1 MRKHTALQ
9 KIAVLLSALCLL
21 MGVVPARAATTN
33 EVAVQSAALTTQSA
47 PQNGMVRVWL
57 SSLGS
62 PSRLDLTVAGSYSLG
77 GDLSRSFSGG
87 TSLTVSFNSASG
99 QLTLA
104 QNGAVIYVGGDFSL
118 RRHSTA
124 GTNGIR
130 IAQARESGNPY
141 PGDLS
146 FQAVRQSSGSYKLY
160 VIAHVYI
167 EDYLYG
173 VVPYEMGN
181 SSNVEALKAQ
191 AVAARTYTVRMMSRR
206 ASGRYDVVDTTSDQ
220 VYRGTP
226 SGNANCVTAVDS
238 TRGIVLK
245 YGGEYVMT
253 YYSASNGGQT
263 ESAPHGVGSGAYAY
277 FTVKDDPFDYDNP
290 GSTVKKK
297 TVYKDL
303 TSASN
308 PSGLISLL
316 QQKAAA
322 QLGQSV
328 TPVSLQSVTPHT
340 PKYEAPS
347 RLYTKMDFAL
357 TARNSGGGLQSV
369 TVTCDIFSEL
379 ESLLGMSIQS
389 AKNELWSVEE
399 TASGFSLQARR
410 YGHGV
415 GMSQRGAMYMGKLGY
430 TYDEI
435 LGFYYEGCQRV
446 RQSFTSTILSASSGE
461 EETTVREPADLN
473 DGGAA
478 CKGTVKL
485 VSGGSLILRS
495 GKSDAASIVSTL
507 SNGTIVQVLANDGS
521 WCFVQY
527 GSLKGYVPTENLII
541 TGTPQGTEEA
551 ATAVLGFATVTAND
565 YVNLRQEPSLS
576 AKKLGTAPT
585 GAVLTVFSLSGDW
598 AYAQYMSITAY
609 VHRNFLSALTTVYPG
624 QSTSGGSG
632 TAIVTTPD
640 GTGIVNLRPT
650 ASTGGAAIAQL
661 PAGSRVTVLS
671 DDGSWCRIQWNGL
684 EGYMM
689 RSFLRY
695 EDGAQTPEASPNPTE
710 TPAPSEGASPSES
723 PAATPRP
730 SGVPATVASRLV
742 YLRQE
747 PSESSPSVVLLAM
760 GDPLTV
766 YSQTGEWWQVSW
778 EGSMGYLPASAVRL
792 ESGSEAPGSS
802 GTARKA
808 RVTTVSG
815 GLNMRMEGKTGSPIL
830 TVIPRN
836 MVIDVLSVGESW
848 CQVSYGG
855 RTGYVMTSFLTLQE
869 STPTPAP
876 TTEPTAEPTVSPSE
890 EPSVSPSVFPS
901 ASPTAQP
908 ENTPE
913 PTLAPS
919 PSPTVS
925 GPQIALVTT
934 ASGGLN
940 LRTLPSSGGAVMM
953 QIPRFG
959 MVEILTYG
967 AEWCYIRYHDL
978 DGYVMTC
985 YLTLASGTATV
996 VPTPGAT
1003 PAPTAGTARVNTVS
1017 GGLNLRQQP
1026 KSGSKVLAV
1035 LPRHALVEVLD
1046 TTGTWAHV
1054 LYGGREGYVVSSYL
1068 KYEGAEVTAAP
1079 TATSAPTHTPAS
1091 GETSAPTPSPAPTSP
1106 ATASPSPS
1114 PSPAPVM
1121 DETLE
1126 DVPGGILALI
1136 APRQGES
1143 YVAIWTECRERGEKL
1158 AVLPEGSMA
1167 RVVRRGETWCEIQY
1181 DMYDASKTGYC
1192 LTQCLDPQE
1201 GTWN

>member
-9 KIAVLLSALCLL
+9 KIAALLSALCLL
-21 MGVVPARAATTN
+21 MGAFPAMAADVGG
-33 EVAVQSAALTTQSA
+33 VAVQSAALTTQSA
-47 PQNGMVRVWL
+47 PLNGMVRVWL

-77 GDLSRSFSGG
+77 GDLSRSFSSG
-87 TSLTVSFNSASG
+87 TSLTVNFNSASG
-99 QLTLA
+99 QLTLS
-104 QNGAVIYVGGDFSL
+104 QNGVVIYMGGDFSL
-118 RRHSTA
+118 RRHSTS
-124 GTNGIR
+124 GVNGLK

-146 FQAVRQSSGSYKLY
+146 FQAVKQSGGSYKLY

-181 SSNVEALKAQ
+181 SSSVEALKAQ

-226 SGNANCVTAVDS
+226 SGNANCVTAIDS
-238 TRGIVLK
+238 TRGIVLQ

-277 FTVKDDPFDYDNP
+277 FTVKDDPFDYANP
-290 GSTVKKK
+290 SSTVKKK

-303 TSASN
+303 TSAYN
-308 PSGLISLL
+308 PFGLISLL
-316 QQKAAA
+316 RRKAES

-328 TPVSLQSVTPHT
+328 TLVSLQSVTPHT

-347 RLYTKMDFAL
+347 RLYTKMDFEL
-357 TARNSGGGLQSV
+357 TARTASGSLQTV

-379 ESLLGMSIQS
+379 EGLLGMSIQS
-389 AKNELWSVEE
+389 AKNEIWSVEE

-446 RQSFTSTILSASSGE
+446 QKSFTSTILSASSSE
-461 EETTVREPADLN
+461 EETTVRDPADLPEN
-473 DGGAA
+473 SSA

-495 GKSDAASIVSTL
+495 GKYDSSSVVSTL
-507 SNGTIVQVLANDGS
+507 SNGTIVEVLTNDGS
-521 WCFVQY
+521 WCFVRY
-527 GSLKGYVPTENLII
+527 GSLKGYVPTENLVI
-541 TGTPQGTEEA
+541 TGTPQGSEEA
-551 ATAVLGFATVTAND
+551 ATTVQGFVTVTAND

-598 AYAQYMSITAY
+598 AYVQYMSITAY
-609 VHRNFLSALTTVYPG
+609 VHRNFISALTTVYPG
-624 QSTSGGSG
+624 QSSSGGSSM
-632 TAIVTTPD
+632 AIVTTQS
-640 GTGIVNLRPT
+640 GTGTVNLRTT
-650 ASTGGAAIAQL
+650 ASTVGAAIAQL
-661 PAGSRVTVLS
+661 PVGSRVTVLS

-695 EDGAQTPEASPNPTE
+695 EQDAQAPENTPSPTE
-710 TPAPSEGASPSES
+710 SAAPSESASPSES
-723 PAATPRP
+723 PAPTPRP
-730 SGVPATVASRLV
+730 AGVSATVASQLV

-747 PSESSPSVVLLAM
+747 PSENSASVVLLAF

-766 YSQTGEWWQVSW
+766 YSQTGELWQVSW

-792 ESGSEAPGSS
+792 ETSSETPGDS
-802 GTARKA
+802 TVIRKA

-815 GLNMRMEGKTGSPIL
+815 GLNMRMEGKSGSPIL

-836 MVIDVLSVGESW
+836 AVIDVLSVGNSW

-855 RTGYVMTSFLTLQE
+855 RTGYVMTVFLTLEE
-869 STPTPAP
+869 STVTPTMAP
-876 TTEPTAEPTVSPSE
+876 TAAPTVEPTAVPTDEPAVS
-890 EPSVSPSVFPS
+890 PS
-901 ASPTAQP
+901 ASPTASP
-908 ENTPE
+908 EKTPE
-913 PTLAPS
+913 PTAIPTAAP
-919 PSPTVS
+919 TAA
-925 GPQIALVTT
+925 GPQYALVTT
-934 ASGGLN
+934 ASGSLN
-940 LRTLPSSGGAVMM
+940 LRAQPSAIGALVT

-959 MVEILTYG
+959 MVEVLEYG
-967 AEWCYIRYHDL
+967 SEWCRLRYNAL
-978 DGYVMTC
+978 EGYAMTR
-985 YLTLASGTATV
+985 YLTLAAGTATV
-996 VPTPGAT
+996 APTPGPT
-1003 PAPTAGTARVNTVS
+1003 PAPGTGTARVNTVS
-1017 GGLNLRQQP
+1017 GGLNLRQSP
-1026 KSGSKVLAV
+1026 KASAKVLTV
-1035 LPRHALVEVLD
+1035 IPRHALVEVLE
-1046 TTGTWAHV
+1046 TVGSWSHVRYGTWD
-1054 LYGGREGYVVSSYL
+1054 GYVVSSYL
-1068 KYEGAEVTAAP
+1068 QYEMAGSTPTAAP
-1079 TATSAPTHTPAS
+1079 TATPAS
-1091 GETSAPTPSPAPTSP
+1091 GETNAPTPSPAPVTAAP
-1106 ATASPSPS
+1106 TASVTATPS
-1114 PSPAPVM
+1114 PSPAPVL
-1121 DETLE
+1121 DDTLE
-1126 DVPGGILALI
+1126 DMPNGILALI

-1143 YVAIWTECRERGEKL
+1143 YVAVWTECRERGEKL

-1167 RVVRRGETWCEIQY
+1167 RIIRRGETWCEIQY

-1192 LTQCLDPQE
+1192 LTQCLNPLE

>member
-21 MGVVPARAATTN
+21 TGIFPAHAADGGD
-33 EVAVQSAALTTQSA
+33 VAVQSAALTTQSA

-87 TSLTVSFNSASG
+87 TSLTVHFNSATG
-99 QLTLA
+99 QLTLS
-104 QNGAVIYVGGDFSL
+104 QSGVVIYTGGDFSL
-118 RRHSTA
+118 RRHSTS
-124 GTNGIR
+124 GVNGLK
-130 IAQARESGNPY
+130 IAQARKSGNPY

-357 TARNSGGGLQSV
+357 TVRNSGGGLQSV

-379 ESLLGMSIQS
+379 ERLLGMSIQS

-446 RQSFTSTILSASSGE
+446 QQSFTSTILSASSNE

-507 SNGTIVQVLANDGS
+507 SNGTIVQVLANDGN

-527 GSLKGYVPTENLII
+527 GSLKGYVPAENLVI

-632 TAIVTTPD
+632 TAVVTTPD

-650 ASTGGAAIAQL
+650 ASTVGAAIAQL

-695 EDGAQTPEASPNPTE
+695 EDSAQTPEASPSPTE

-747 PSESSPSVVLLAM
+747 PSESSASVVLLAM

-792 ESGSEAPGSS
+792 ETSSETPGNS
-802 GTARKA
+802 TVIRKA

-815 GLNMRMEGKTGSPIL
+815 GLNMRMEGKSGSPIL

-836 MVIDVLSVGESW
+836 TVIDVLSVGNSW

-855 RTGYVMTSFLTLQE
+855 RTGYVMTVFLTLEE
-869 STPTPAP
+869 STVTPTMAP
-876 TTEPTAEPTVSPSE
+876 TAVPTVEPTVAPTNEPAVS
-890 EPSVSPSVFPS
+890 PSVSPT
-901 ASPTAQP
+901 ASP
-908 ENTPE
+908 EKTPE
-913 PTLAPS
+913 PTAV
-919 PSPTVS
+919 PTPVPTAA
-925 GPQIALVTT
+925 GPQYALVTT
-934 ASGGLN
+934 ASGSLN
-940 LRTLPSSGGAVMM
+940 LRAQPSAIGALVT

-959 MVEILTYG
+959 MVEVLEYG
-967 AEWCYIRYHDL
+967 SEWCRLRYNAL
-978 DGYVMTC
+978 EGYAMTR

-996 VPTPGAT
+996 VPTPSAT
-1003 PAPTAGTARVNTVS
+1003 PAPSAGTARVNTVS
-1017 GGLNLRQQP
+1017 GGLNLRQSA
-1026 KSGSKVLAV
+1026 KASAKVLTV
-1035 LPRHALVEVLD
+1035 IPRHALVEVLE
-1046 TTGTWAHV
+1046 TVGSWSHVRYGTWD
-1054 LYGGREGYVVSSYL
+1054 GYVVSSYL
-1068 KYEGAEVTAAP
+1068 QYEMAGSKPTAAP
-1079 TATSAPTHTPAS
+1079 TATPAS
-1091 GETSAPTPSPAPTSP
+1091 GETNAPTPSPAPVTAAP
-1106 ATASPSPS
+1106 TASVTATPS
-1114 PSPAPVM
+1114 PSPAPVL
-1121 DETLE
+1121 DDTLE
-1126 DVPGGILALI
+1126 DMPNGILALI

-1143 YVAIWTECRERGEKL
+1143 YVAVWTECRERGEKL
-1158 AVLPEGSMA
+1158 AVLSEGSMA
-1167 RVVRRGETWCEIQY
+1167 RIIRRGETWCEIQY

-1192 LTQCLDPQE
+1192 LTQCLNPLE

>member
-21 MGVVPARAATTN
+21 TGIFPAHAADGGD
-33 EVAVQSAALTTQSA
+33 VAVQSAALTTQSA

-87 TSLTVSFNSASG
+87 TSLTVHFNSATG
-99 QLTLA
+99 QLTLS
-104 QNGAVIYVGGDFSL
+104 QSGVVIYTGGDFSL
-118 RRHSTA
+118 RRHSTS
-124 GTNGIR
+124 GVNGLK
-130 IAQARESGNPY
+130 IAQARKSGNPY

-146 FQAVRQSSGSYKLY
+146 FQAVRQSSGNYKLY

-357 TARNSGGGLQSV
+357 TVRNSGGGLQSV

-379 ESLLGMSIQS
+379 ERLLGMSIQS

-446 RQSFTSTILSASSGE
+446 QQSFTSTILSASSNE

-507 SNGTIVQVLANDGS
+507 SNGTIVQVLANDGN

-527 GSLKGYVPTENLII
+527 GSLKGYVPAENLVI

-632 TAIVTTPD
+632 TAVVTTPD

-650 ASTGGAAIAQL
+650 ASTVGAAIAQL

-695 EDGAQTPEASPNPTE
+695 EDSAQTPEASPSPTE

-723 PAATPRP
+723 PAPTPRP
-730 SGVPATVASRLV
+730 AGVSATVASRLV

-747 PSESSPSVVLLAM
+747 PSENSASVVLLAF

-792 ESGSEAPGSS
+792 ETSSETPGDS
-802 GTARKA
+802 TVIRKA

-815 GLNMRMEGKTGSPIL
+815 GLNMRMEGKSGSPIL

-836 MVIDVLSVGESW
+836 TVIDVLSVGNSW

-855 RTGYVMTSFLTLQE
+855 RTGYVMTVFLTLEE
-869 STPTPAP
+869 STVTPTMAP
-876 TTEPTAEPTVSPSE
+876 TAAPTVEPTVAPTDEPAVSPSISPTASPEKMPEPTAI
-890 EPSVSPSVFPS
+890 
-901 ASPTAQP
+901 PTAA
-908 ENTPE
+908 
-913 PTLAPS
+913 PTAA
-919 PSPTVS
+919 
-925 GPQIALVTT
+925 GPQYALVTT
-934 ASGGLN
+934 ASGSLN
-940 LRTLPSSGGAVMM
+940 LRAQPSAIGALVT

-959 MVEILTYG
+959 MVEVLEYG
-967 AEWCYIRYHDL
+967 SEWCRLRYNAL
-978 DGYVMTC
+978 EGYAMTR
-985 YLTLASGTATV
+985 YLTMASGTATV
-996 VPTPGAT
+996 VPTPSAT
-1003 PAPTAGTARVNTVS
+1003 PAPSAGTARVNTVS
-1017 GGLNLRQQP
+1017 GGLNLRQSP
-1026 KSGSKVLAV
+1026 KASAKVLTV
-1035 LPRHALVEVLD
+1035 IPRHALVEVLE
-1046 TTGTWAHV
+1046 TVGSWSHVRYGTWD
-1054 LYGGREGYVVSSYL
+1054 GYVVSSYL
-1068 KYEGAEVTAAP
+1068 QYEMAGSTPTAAP
-1079 TATSAPTHTPAS
+1079 TATPAS
-1091 GETSAPTPSPAPTSP
+1091 GETNAPTPSPAPVTAAP
-1106 ATASPSPS
+1106 TASVTATPS
-1114 PSPAPVM
+1114 PSPAPVL
-1121 DETLE
+1121 DDTLE
-1126 DVPGGILALI
+1126 DVPNGILALI

-1143 YVAIWTECRERGEKL
+1143 YVAVWTECREWGEKL

-1167 RVVRRGETWCEIQY
+1167 RIIRRGETWCEIQY

-1192 LTQCLDPQE
+1192 LTQCLNPLE

>member
-9 KIAVLLSALCLL
+9 KIAALLSALCLL
-21 MGVVPARAATTN
+21 MGAFPAMAADVGG
-33 EVAVQSAALTTQSA
+33 VAVQSASLTTQSA
-47 PQNGMVRVWL
+47 PLNGMVRVWL

-77 GDLSRSFSGG
+77 GDLSRSFSSG

-99 QLTLA
+99 QLTLS
-104 QNGAVIYVGGDFSL
+104 QNGVVIYMGGDFSL
-118 RRHSTA
+118 RRHSTS
-124 GTNGIR
+124 GVNGIM

-146 FQAVRQSSGSYKLY
+146 FQAVKQSGGSYKLY

-206 ASGRYDVVDTTSDQ
+206 ASNRYDVVDTTSDQ

-226 SGNANCVTAVDS
+226 SGNANCVTAIDS
-238 TRGIVLK
+238 TRGIVLQ

-277 FTVKDDPFDYDNP
+277 FTVKDDPFDYGNP
-290 GSTVKKK
+290 SSTVKKK

-303 TSASN
+303 TAASN

-316 QQKAAA
+316 GRKAAA
-322 QLGQSV
+322 QMGQSGV

-347 RLYTKMDFAL
+347 RLYTKMDFEL
-357 TARNSGGGLQSV
+357 TARTASGSLQTA

-379 ESLLGMSIQS
+379 EGLLGMSIQS

-446 RQSFTSTILSASSGE
+446 QKSFTSTILSASSSE
-461 EETTVREPADLN
+461 EETTVRDPADLPEN
-473 DGGAA
+473 SSA

-495 GKSDAASIVSTL
+495 GKYDSSSVVSAL
-507 SNGTIVQVLANDGS
+507 SNGTIVEVLTNDGS
-521 WCFVQY
+521 WCFVRY
-527 GSLKGYVPTENLII
+527 GSLKGYVPTENLVI
-541 TGTPQGTEEA
+541 TGTPQGSEEA
-551 ATAVLGFATVTAND
+551 ATTVQGFVTVTAND

-598 AYAQYMSITAY
+598 AYVQYMSITAY
-609 VHRNFLSALTTVYPG
+609 VHRNFISALTTVYPG
-624 QSTSGGSG
+624 QSSSGGSG
-632 TAIVTTPD
+632 TAIVVTAS
-640 GTGIVNLRPT
+640 GTGTVNLRTT
-650 ASTGGAAIAQL
+650 ASTVGAAIAQL
-661 PAGSRVTVLS
+661 PVGSRVTVLS

-695 EDGAQTPEASPNPTE
+695 EQDAQPPENTSSPTE
-710 TPAPSEGASPSES
+710 SAAPSESASPSES
-723 PAATPRP
+723 PAPTPRP
-730 SGVPATVASRLV
+730 AGVSATVASQLV

-747 PSESSPSVVLLAM
+747 PSENSASVVLLAF

-766 YSQTGEWWQVSW
+766 YTQTGEWWQVSW

-792 ESGSEAPGSS
+792 ETSSETPGDS
-802 GTARKA
+802 TVIRKA

-815 GLNMRMEGKTGSPIL
+815 GLNMRMEGKSGSPIL

-836 MVIDVLSVGESW
+836 TVIDVLSVGNSW

-855 RTGYVMTSFLTLQE
+855 RTGYVMTVFLTLQE
-869 STPTPAP
+869 STVTPTAAP
-876 TTEPTAEPTVSPSE
+876 TAVPTVEPTVAPTNEPAVS
-890 EPSVSPSVFPS
+890 PSVSPT
-901 ASPTAQP
+901 ASP
-908 ENTPE
+908 EKTPE
-913 PTLAPS
+913 PTAV
-919 PSPTVS
+919 PTPVPTAA
-925 GPQIALVTT
+925 GPQYALVTT
-934 ASGGLN
+934 ASGSLN
-940 LRTLPSSGGAVMM
+940 LRAQPSAIGALVT

-959 MVEILTYG
+959 MVEVLEYG
-967 AEWCYIRYHDL
+967 SEWCRLRYNAL
-978 DGYVMTC
+978 EGYAMTR

-996 VPTPGAT
+996 VPTPSAT
-1003 PAPTAGTARVNTVS
+1003 PAPSAGTARVNTVS
-1017 GGLNLRQQP
+1017 GGLNLRQSP
-1026 KSGSKVLAV
+1026 KASAKVLTV
-1035 LPRHALVEVLD
+1035 IPRHALVEVLE
-1046 TTGTWAHV
+1046 TVGSWSHVRYGTWD
-1054 LYGGREGYVVSSYL
+1054 GYVVSSYL
-1068 KYEGAEVTAAP
+1068 RYETAGSTPTPVP
-1079 TATSAPTHTPAS
+1079 TATPAS
-1091 GETSAPTPSPAPTSP
+1091 GETNAPTPSPAPVTAAP
-1106 ATASPSPS
+1106 TASVTATPS
-1114 PSPAPVM
+1114 PSPAPVL
-1121 DETLE
+1121 DDTLE
-1126 DVPGGILALI
+1126 DMPNGILALI

-1143 YVAIWTECRERGEKL
+1143 YVAVWTECRERGEKL

-1167 RVVRRGETWCEIQY
+1167 RIIRRGETWCEIQY

-1192 LTQCLDPQE
+1192 LTQCLNPLE

>member
-9 KIAVLLSALCLL
+9 KIAALLSALCLL
-21 MGVVPARAATTN
+21 MGAFPAMAADVGG
-33 EVAVQSAALTTQSA
+33 VAVQSAALTTQSA
-47 PQNGMVRVWL
+47 PLNGMVRVWL

-77 GDLSRSFSGG
+77 GDLSRSFSSG
-87 TSLTVSFNSASG
+87 TSLTVNFNSASG
-99 QLTLA
+99 QLTLS
-104 QNGAVIYVGGDFSL
+104 QNGVVIYMGGDFSL
-118 RRHSTA
+118 RRHSTS
-124 GTNGIR
+124 GVNGLK

-146 FQAVRQSSGSYKLY
+146 FQAVKQSGGSYKLY

-181 SSNVEALKAQ
+181 SSSVEALKAQ

-226 SGNANCVTAVDS
+226 SGNANCVTAIDS
-238 TRGIVLK
+238 TRGIVLQ

-277 FTVKDDPFDYDNP
+277 FTVKDDPFDYANP
-290 GSTVKKK
+290 SSTVKKK

-303 TSASN
+303 TSAYN
-308 PSGLISLL
+308 PFGLISLL
-316 QQKAAA
+316 RRKAES

-328 TPVSLQSVTPHT
+328 TLVSLQSVTPHT

-347 RLYTKMDFAL
+347 RLYTKMDFEL
-357 TARNSGGGLQSV
+357 TARTASGSLQTV

-379 ESLLGMSIQS
+379 EGLLGMSIQS
-389 AKNELWSVEE
+389 AKNEIWSVEE

-446 RQSFTSTILSASSGE
+446 QKSFTSTILSASSSE
-461 EETTVREPADLN
+461 EETTVRDPADLPEN
-473 DGGAA
+473 SSA

-495 GKSDAASIVSTL
+495 GKYDSSSVVSTL
-507 SNGTIVQVLANDGS
+507 SNGTIVEVLTNDGS
-521 WCFVQY
+521 WCFVRY
-527 GSLKGYVPTENLII
+527 GSLKGYVPTENLVI
-541 TGTPQGTEEA
+541 TGTPQGSEEA
-551 ATAVLGFATVTAND
+551 ATTVQGFVTVTAND

-598 AYAQYMSITAY
+598 AYVQYMSITAY
-609 VHRNFLSALTTVYPG
+609 VHRNFISALTTVYPG
-624 QSTSGGSG
+624 QSSSGGSSM
-632 TAIVTTPD
+632 AIVTTQS
-640 GTGIVNLRPT
+640 GTGTVNLRTT
-650 ASTGGAAIAQL
+650 ASTVGAAIAQL
-661 PAGSRVTVLS
+661 PVGSRVTVLS

-695 EDGAQTPEASPNPTE
+695 EQDAQAPENTPSPTE
-710 TPAPSEGASPSES
+710 SAAPSESASPSES
-723 PAATPRP
+723 PAPTPRP
-730 SGVPATVASRLV
+730 AGVSATVASQLV

-747 PSESSPSVVLLAM
+747 PSENSASVVLLAF

-792 ESGSEAPGSS
+792 ETSSETPGDS
-802 GTARKA
+802 TVIRKA

-815 GLNMRMEGKTGSPIL
+815 GLNMRMEGKSGSPIL

-836 MVIDVLSVGESW
+836 AVIDVLSVGNSW

-855 RTGYVMTSFLTLQE
+855 RTGYVMTVFLTLEE
-869 STPTPAP
+869 STVTPTMAP
-876 TTEPTAEPTVSPSE
+876 TAAPTVEPTAVPTDEPAVS
-890 EPSVSPSVFPS
+890 PS
-901 ASPTAQP
+901 ASPTASP
-908 ENTPE
+908 EKTPE
-913 PTLAPS
+913 PTAIPTAAP
-919 PSPTVS
+919 TAA
-925 GPQIALVTT
+925 GPQYALVTT
-934 ASGGLN
+934 ASGSLN
-940 LRTLPSSGGAVMM
+940 LRAQPSAIGALVT

-959 MVEILTYG
+959 MVEVLEYG
-967 AEWCYIRYHDL
+967 SEWCRLRYNAL
-978 DGYVMTC
+978 EGYAMTR
-985 YLTLASGTATV
+985 YLTLAAGTATV
-996 VPTPGAT
+996 APTPGPT
-1003 PAPTAGTARVNTVS
+1003 PAPGTGTARVNTVS
-1017 GGLNLRQQP
+1017 GGLNLRQSP
-1026 KSGSKVLAV
+1026 KASAKVLTV
-1035 LPRHALVEVLD
+1035 IPRHALVEVLE
-1046 TTGTWAHV
+1046 TVGSWSHVRYGTWD
-1054 LYGGREGYVVSSYL
+1054 GYVVSSYL
-1068 KYEGAEVTAAP
+1068 QYEMAGSTPTAAP
-1079 TATSAPTHTPAS
+1079 TATPAS
-1091 GETSAPTPSPAPTSP
+1091 GETNAPTPSPAPVTAAP
-1106 ATASPSPS
+1106 TASVTATPS
-1114 PSPAPVM
+1114 PSPAPVL
-1121 DETLE
+1121 DDTLE
-1126 DVPGGILALI
+1126 DMPNGILALI

-1143 YVAIWTECRERGEKL
+1143 YVAVWTECRERGEKL

-1167 RVVRRGETWCEIQY
+1167 RIIRRGETWCEIQY

-1192 LTQCLDPQE
+1192 LTQCLNPLE

>member
-9 KIAVLLSALCLL
+9 KIAALLSALCLL
-21 MGVVPARAATTN
+21 MGAFPAHAADVGG
-33 EVAVQSAALTTQSA
+33 VAVQSAALTTQSA
-47 PQNGMVRVWL
+47 PLNGMVRVWL

-77 GDLSRSFSGG
+77 GDLSRSFSSG

-104 QNGAVIYVGGDFSL
+104 QNGVVIYMGGDFSL
-118 RRHSTA
+118 RRHSTS
-124 GTNGIR
+124 GVNGLK

-146 FQAVRQSSGSYKLY
+146 FQAVRQSGGSYKLY

-238 TRGIVLK
+238 TRGIVLQ

-277 FTVKDDPFDYDNP
+277 FTVKDDPFDYANP

-297 TVYKDL
+297 NVSKDL

-316 QQKAAA
+316 QRKAES

-347 RLYTKMDFAL
+347 RLYTKMDF
-357 TARNSGGGLQSV
+357 TMTVRNGGGGLQTV

-446 RQSFTSTILSASSGE
+446 QKSFTSTILSASSSE
-461 EETTVREPADLN
+461 EETTVRDPADLPE
-473 DGGAA
+473 DGSA

-485 VSGGSLILRS
+485 VSGSSLILRS
-495 GKSDAASIVSTL
+495 GKSDSASVVSTL
-507 SNGTIVQVLANDGS
+507 SNGTIVEVLTNDGS
-521 WCFVQY
+521 WCFVRY
-527 GSLKGYVPTENLII
+527 GSLKGYVPTENLVI
-541 TGTPQGTEEA
+541 TGTPQGAEEA
-551 ATAVLGFATVTAND
+551 ATTVQGFVTVTAND

-576 AKKLGTAPT
+576 AKKLGTAPA

-609 VHRNFLSALTTVYPG
+609 VHRNFISALTTVYPG
-624 QSTSGGSG
+624 QSSSGGSG
-632 TAIVTTPD
+632 VAIVTTQS
-640 GTGIVNLRPT
+640 GTGTVNLRTT
-650 ASTGGAAIAQL
+650 ASTVGAAIAQL

-671 DDGSWCRIQWNGL
+671 DDGSWCRVQWNGL

-695 EDGAQTPEASPNPTE
+695 EQDAQTPEQSPSPTE
-710 TPAPSEGASPSES
+710 TAAPSESVSPSEG
-723 PAATPRP
+723 PAPTPRP
-730 SGVPATVASRLV
+730 AGVSATVASQLV

-747 PSESSPSVVLLAM
+747 PSESSASVVLLAF

-792 ESGSEAPGSS
+792 ETAAETPGNS
-802 GTARKA
+802 TVIRKA

-836 MVIDVLSVGESW
+836 AVIDVLSVGESW
-848 CQVSYGG
+848 CHVSYGG
-855 RTGYVMTSFLTLQE
+855 RTGYVMTSFLTLEE
-869 STPTPAP
+869 STPTP
-876 TTEPTAEPTVSPSE
+876 TSVPTAQPTVEPAASE
-890 EPSVSPSVFPS
+890 EPSASPS
-901 ASPTAQP
+901 ASPTTQP
-908 ENTPE
+908 EKTPE
-913 PTLAPS
+913 PTAAPTPS
-919 PSPTVS
+919 PVASE
-925 GPQIALVTT
+925 PQIALVTT

-940 LRTLPSSGGAVMM
+940 LRAQPSAAGMLLT

-959 MVEILTYG
+959 MVEVLEYG
-967 AEWCYIRYHDL
+967 SEWCRLRYNAL
-978 DGYVMTC
+978 EGYAMTR

-996 VPTPGAT
+996 VPTPSAT
-1003 PAPTAGTARVNTVS
+1003 PGPGMGTARVNTAS
-1017 GGLNLRQQP
+1017 GGLNLRQSP
-1026 KSGSKVLAV
+1026 KSGARVLTV
-1035 LPRHALVEVLD
+1035 IPRHALVEVME
-1046 TTGTWAHV
+1046 TTGSWSHV
-1054 LYGGREGYVVSSYL
+1054 RYGAWEGYVVSSYL
-1068 KYEGAEVTAAP
+1068 QYETAGSTPTTAP
-1079 TATSAPTHTPAS
+1079 TAAPAS
-1091 GETSAPTPSPAPTSP
+1091 GETNAPTPSPAPVTAAP
-1106 ATASPSPS
+1106 TASVTATPS

-1121 DETLE
+1121 DDTLE
-1126 DVPGGILALI
+1126 DVPNGILALI

-1143 YVAIWTECRERGEKL
+1143 YVAVWTECRERGEKL

-1167 RVVRRGETWCEIQY
+1167 RIIRRGETWCEIQY

-1192 LTQCLDPQE
+1192 LTQCLNPQE

>member
-9 KIAVLLSALCLL
+9 KIAALLSALCLL
-21 MGVVPARAATTN
+21 MGAFPAMAADVGG
-33 EVAVQSAALTTQSA
+33 VAVQSAALTTQSA
-47 PQNGMVRVWL
+47 PLNGMVRVWL

-77 GDLSRSFSGG
+77 GDLSRSFSSG

-99 QLTLA
+99 QLTLS
-104 QNGAVIYVGGDFSL
+104 QNGVVIYMGGDFSL
-118 RRHSTA
+118 RRHSTS
-124 GTNGIR
+124 GVNGIM
-130 IAQARESGNPY
+130 IAQARKSGNPY

-146 FQAVRQSSGSYKLY
+146 FQAVKQSGGSYKLY

-206 ASGRYDVVDTTSDQ
+206 ASNRYDVVDTTSDQ

-226 SGNANCVTAVDS
+226 SGNDNCVTAIDS
-238 TRGIVLK
+238 TRGIVLQ

-277 FTVKDDPFDYDNP
+277 FTVKDDPFDYGNP
-290 GSTVKKK
+290 SSTVKKK

-303 TSASN
+303 TAASN

-316 QQKAAA
+316 GRKAAA
-322 QLGQSV
+322 QMGQSGV

-347 RLYTKMDFAL
+347 RLYTKMDFEL
-357 TARNSGGGLQSV
+357 TARTASGSLQTV
-369 TVTCDIFSEL
+369 TVTCDIFSEM
-379 ESLLGMSIQS
+379 ESMLGMSIQS

-446 RQSFTSTILSASSGE
+446 QKSFTSTILSASSSE
-461 EETTVREPADLN
+461 EETTVRDPADLPEN
-473 DGGAA
+473 SSA

-495 GKSDAASIVSTL
+495 GKYDSSSVVSTL
-507 SNGTIVQVLANDGS
+507 SNGTIVEVLTNDGS
-521 WCFVQY
+521 WCFVRY
-527 GSLKGYVPTENLII
+527 GSLKGYVPTENLVI
-541 TGTPQGTEEA
+541 TGTPQGSEEA
-551 ATAVLGFATVTAND
+551 ATTVQGFVTVTAND

-598 AYAQYMSITAY
+598 AYVQYMSITAY
-609 VHRNFLSALTTVYPG
+609 VHRNFISALTTVYPG
-624 QSTSGGSG
+624 QSSSGGSSM
-632 TAIVTTPD
+632 AIVTTQS
-640 GTGIVNLRPT
+640 GTGTVNLRTT
-650 ASTGGAAIAQL
+650 ASTVGAAIAQL
-661 PAGSRVTVLS
+661 PVGSRVTVLS
-671 DDGSWCRIQWNGL
+671 DDGSWCRVQWDGL

-695 EDGAQTPEASPNPTE
+695 EQDAQAPENTPSPTE
-710 TPAPSEGASPSES
+710 SAAPSESSSPSES
-723 PAATPRP
+723 PAPTPRP
-730 SGVPATVASRLV
+730 AGVSATVASQLV

-747 PSESSPSVVLLAM
+747 PSENSASVVLLAF

-792 ESGSEAPGSS
+792 ETSSETPGDS
-802 GTARKA
+802 TVIRKA

-815 GLNMRMEGKTGSPIL
+815 GLNMRMEGKSGSPIL

-836 MVIDVLSVGESW
+836 AVIDVLSVGDSW

-855 RTGYVMTSFLTLQE
+855 RTGYVMTVFLTLEE
-869 STPTPAP
+869 STVTPTMAP
-876 TTEPTAEPTVSPSE
+876 TAVPTVEPTVAPTNEPAVS
-890 EPSVSPSVFPS
+890 PSVSPT
-901 ASPTAQP
+901 ASP
-908 ENTPE
+908 EKTPE
-913 PTLAPS
+913 PTAV
-919 PSPTVS
+919 PTPVPTAA
-925 GPQIALVTT
+925 GPQYALVTT
-934 ASGGLN
+934 ASGSLN
-940 LRTLPSSGGAVMM
+940 LRAQPSAIGALVT

-959 MVEILTYG
+959 MVEVLEYG
-967 AEWCYIRYHDL
+967 SEWCRLRYNAL
-978 DGYVMTC
+978 EGYAMTR

-996 VPTPGAT
+996 VPTPSAT
-1003 PAPTAGTARVNTVS
+1003 PAPSAGTARVNTVS
-1017 GGLNLRQQP
+1017 GGLNLRQSP
-1026 KSGSKVLAV
+1026 KASAKVLTV
-1035 LPRHALVEVLD
+1035 IPRHARVEVLE
-1046 TTGTWAHV
+1046 TVGSWSHVRYGTWD
-1054 LYGGREGYVVSSYL
+1054 GYVVSSYL
-1068 KYEGAEVTAAP
+1068 QYEMAGSTPTPVP
-1079 TATSAPTHTPAS
+1079 TATPAS
-1091 GETSAPTPSPAPTSP
+1091 GETNAPTPSPAPVTAAP
-1106 ATASPSPS
+1106 TASVTATPS
-1114 PSPAPVM
+1114 PSPAPVL
-1121 DETLE
+1121 DDTLE
-1126 DVPGGILALI
+1126 DMPNGILALI

-1143 YVAIWTECRERGEKL
+1143 YVAVWTECRERGEKL

-1167 RVVRRGETWCEIQY
+1167 RIIRRGETWCEIQY

-1192 LTQCLDPQE
+1192 LTQCLNPLE

>member
-21 MGVVPARAATTN
+21 TGIFPAHAADGGD
-33 EVAVQSAALTTQSA
+33 VAVQSAALTTQSA

-87 TSLTVSFNSASG
+87 TSLTVHFNSATG
-99 QLTLA
+99 QLTLS
-104 QNGAVIYVGGDFSL
+104 QSGVVIYTGGDFSL
-118 RRHSTA
+118 RRHSTS
-124 GTNGIR
+124 GVNGLK
-130 IAQARESGNPY
+130 IAQARKSGNPY

-146 FQAVRQSSGSYKLY
+146 FQAVRQSSGNYKLY

-357 TARNSGGGLQSV
+357 TVRNSGGGLQSV

-379 ESLLGMSIQS
+379 ERLLGMSIQS

-446 RQSFTSTILSASSGE
+446 QQSFTSTILSASSNE

-507 SNGTIVQVLANDGS
+507 SNGTIVQVLANDGN

-527 GSLKGYVPTENLII
+527 GSLKGYVPAENLVI

-632 TAIVTTPD
+632 TAVVTTPD

-650 ASTGGAAIAQL
+650 ASTVGAAIAQL

-695 EDGAQTPEASPNPTE
+695 EDSAQTPEASPSPTE

-747 PSESSPSVVLLAM
+747 PSESSASVVLLAM

-792 ESGSEAPGSS
+792 ETSSETPGNS
-802 GTARKA
+802 TVIRKA

-815 GLNMRMEGKTGSPIL
+815 GLNMRMEGKSGSPIL

-836 MVIDVLSVGESW
+836 TVIDVLSVGNSW

-855 RTGYVMTSFLTLQE
+855 RTGYVMTVFLTLEE
-869 STPTPAP
+869 STVTPTMAP
-876 TTEPTAEPTVSPSE
+876 TAVPTVEPTVAPTNEPAVS
-890 EPSVSPSVFPS
+890 PSVSPT
-901 ASPTAQP
+901 ASP
-908 ENTPE
+908 EKTPE
-913 PTLAPS
+913 PTAV
-919 PSPTVS
+919 PTPVPTAA
-925 GPQIALVTT
+925 GPQYALVTT
-934 ASGGLN
+934 ASGSLN
-940 LRTLPSSGGAVMM
+940 LRAQPSAIGALVT

-959 MVEILTYG
+959 MVEVLEYG
-967 AEWCYIRYHDL
+967 SEWCRLRYNAL
-978 DGYVMTC
+978 EGYAMTR

-996 VPTPGAT
+996 APTPGPT
-1003 PAPTAGTARVNTVS
+1003 PAPGTGTARVSTVS
-1017 GGLNLRQQP
+1017 GGLNLRQSP
-1026 KSGSKVLAV
+1026 KASAKVLTV
-1035 LPRHALVEVLD
+1035 IPRHALVEVLE
-1046 TTGTWAHV
+1046 TTGSWSHVRYGTWD
-1054 LYGGREGYVVSSYL
+1054 GYVVSSYL
-1068 KYEGAEVTAAP
+1068 RYETAGSTPTPVP
-1079 TATSAPTHTPAS
+1079 TATPAS
-1091 GETSAPTPSPAPTSP
+1091 GETNAPTPSPAPVTAAP
-1106 ATASPSPS
+1106 TASVTATPS
-1114 PSPAPVM
+1114 PSPAPVL
-1121 DETLE
+1121 DDTLE
-1126 DVPGGILALI
+1126 DVPNGILALI

-1143 YVAIWTECRERGEKL
+1143 YVAVWTECRERSEKL

-1167 RVVRRGETWCEIQY
+1167 RIIRRGETWCEIQY

-1192 LTQCLDPQE
+1192 LTQCLNPLE
-1201 GTWN
+1201 ETWN

>member
-21 MGVVPARAATTN
+21 TGIFPAHAADGGD
-33 EVAVQSAALTTQSA
+33 VAVQSAALTTQSA

-87 TSLTVSFNSASG
+87 TSLTVHFNSATG
-99 QLTLA
+99 QLTLS
-104 QNGAVIYVGGDFSL
+104 QSGVVIYTGGDFSL
-118 RRHSTA
+118 RRHSTS
-124 GTNGIR
+124 GVNGLK
-130 IAQARESGNPY
+130 IAQARKSGNPY

-146 FQAVRQSSGSYKLY
+146 FQAVRQSSGNYKLY

-357 TARNSGGGLQSV
+357 TVRNSGGGLQSV

-379 ESLLGMSIQS
+379 ERLLGMSIQS

-446 RQSFTSTILSASSGE
+446 QQSFTSTILSASSNE

-507 SNGTIVQVLANDGS
+507 SNGTIVQVLANDGN

-527 GSLKGYVPTENLII
+527 GSLKGYVPAENLVI

-632 TAIVTTPD
+632 TAVVTTPD

-650 ASTGGAAIAQL
+650 ASTVGAAIAQL

-695 EDGAQTPEASPNPTE
+695 EDSAQTPEASPSPTE

-747 PSESSPSVVLLAM
+747 PSESSASVVLLAM

-792 ESGSEAPGSS
+792 ETSSETPGNS
-802 GTARKA
+802 TVIRKA

-815 GLNMRMEGKTGSPIL
+815 GLNMRMEGKSGSPIL

-836 MVIDVLSVGESW
+836 TVIDVLSVGNSW

-855 RTGYVMTSFLTLQE
+855 RTGYVMTVFLTLEE
-869 STPTPAP
+869 STVTPTMAP
-876 TTEPTAEPTVSPSE
+876 TAVPTVEPTVAPTNEPAVS
-890 EPSVSPSVFPS
+890 PSVSPT
-901 ASPTAQP
+901 ASP
-908 ENTPE
+908 EKTPE
-913 PTLAPS
+913 PTAV
-919 PSPTVS
+919 PTPVPTAA
-925 GPQIALVTT
+925 GPQYALVTT
-934 ASGGLN
+934 ASGSLN
-940 LRTLPSSGGAVMM
+940 LRAQPSAIGALVT

-959 MVEILTYG
+959 MVEVLEYG
-967 AEWCYIRYHDL
+967 SEWCRLRYNAL
-978 DGYVMTC
+978 EGYAMTR

-996 VPTPGAT
+996 VPTPSAT
-1003 PAPTAGTARVNTVS
+1003 PAPSAGTARVNTVS
-1017 GGLNLRQQP
+1017 GGLNLRQSA
-1026 KSGSKVLAV
+1026 KASAKVLTV
-1035 LPRHALVEVLD
+1035 IPRHALVEVLE
-1046 TTGTWAHV
+1046 TVGSWSHVRYGTWD
-1054 LYGGREGYVVSSYL
+1054 GYVVSSYL
-1068 KYEGAEVTAAP
+1068 QYEMAGSKPTAAP
-1079 TATSAPTHTPAS
+1079 TATPAS
-1091 GETSAPTPSPAPTSP
+1091 GETNAPTPSPAPVTAAP
-1106 ATASPSPS
+1106 TASVTATPS
-1114 PSPAPVM
+1114 PSPAPVL
-1121 DETLE
+1121 DDTLE
-1126 DVPGGILALI
+1126 DMPNGILALI

-1143 YVAIWTECRERGEKL
+1143 YVAVWTECRERGEKL
-1158 AVLPEGSMA
+1158 AVLSEGSMA
-1167 RVVRRGETWCEIQY
+1167 RIIRRGETWCEIQY

-1192 LTQCLDPQE
+1192 LTQCLNPLE